1 MPWIDLKLIFS
12 SIFETPINTAGLS
25 LETFPEE
32 ELFYLQVEEIYFT
45 IPGQKHSVHSFPVSE
60 D

>member
-1 MPWIDLKLIFS
+1 MIFT

-25 LETFPEE
+25 LETCPEE
-32 ELFYLQVEEIYFT
+32 KWFYLQVEEIYFT
-45 IPGQKHSVHSFPVSE
+45 IPGQKHSVHRFPISE